1 MLCDAG
7 ISLCISNDTIQHKTI
22 QYDTML
28 RITLFIN
35 KSSTIKEESSATL
48 QDATQSSDFPFV
60 KNNLILRVRPIK
72 DVRDLS
78 IIWSVD
84 STRTLYRNNPC
95 RLIGFL
101 LGSLSS
107 IFLT

>member
-1 MLCDAG
+1 M
-7 ISLCISNDTIQHKTI
+7 
-22 QYDTML
+22 
-28 RITLFIN
+28 
-35 KSSTIKEESSATL
+35 
-48 QDATQSSDFPFV
+48 TQSSDFPFV

-101 LGSLSS
+101 LGSLTF
-107 IFLT
+107 IFFFLCLFYEMHAHLYL